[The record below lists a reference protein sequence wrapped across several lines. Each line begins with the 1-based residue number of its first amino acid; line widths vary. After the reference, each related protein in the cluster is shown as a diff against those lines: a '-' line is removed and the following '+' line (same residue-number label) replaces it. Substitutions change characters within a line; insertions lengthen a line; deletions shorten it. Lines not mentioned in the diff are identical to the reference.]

1 MVAPS
6 AHRGWWLTPGVALVT
21 TEWVSVAVA
30 ASLMGLCKRQALRR
44 LRRLDVELGGR
55 LLRSIGDKR
64 MPSGL
69 QASKLL
75 VNTAALREALQP
87 SATDLQRDFE
97 RLRLEQALTAQRLEA
112 LLRRLRPMLRRQG
125 GANGT

>member
-1 MVAPS
+1 MNRAP
-6 AHRGWWLTPGVALVT
+6 P

-44 LRRLDVELGGR
+44 LRRLDGELAGR

-64 MPSGL
+64 MPGGL

-75 VNTAALREALQP
+75 VNTSALREALEP

-112 LLRRLRPMLRRQG
+112 LCRRLRPLLRR
-125 GANGT
+125 ASSSNGT

>member
-1 MVAPS
+1 MN
-6 AHRGWWLTPGVALVT
+6 

-44 LRRLDVELGGR
+44 LRRLDGELGGR

-64 MPSGL
+64 MPGGL
-69 QASKLL
+69 QASKYL

-87 SATDLQRDFE
+87 TASDLQRDFE
-97 RLRLEQALTAQRLEA
+97 RLRLEQLLTAQRLEA
-112 LLRRLRPMLRRQG
+112 LCRRLRPLLRRQG
-125 GANGT
+125 SENGT

>member
-1 MVAPS
+1 MQ
-6 AHRGWWLTPGVALVT
+6 

-44 LRRLDVELGGR
+44 LRRLDGELGGR
-55 LLRSIGDKR
+55 LLRSIGRKR
-64 MPSGL
+64 MPCGI
-69 QASKLL
+69 QASKWL

-87 SATDLQRDFE
+87 SATDLERDFE

-112 LLRRLRPMLRRQG
+112 LVRRLRPLLRR
-125 GANGT
+125 ASAENGT

>member
-1 MVAPS
+1 M
-6 AHRGWWLTPGVALVT
+6 
-21 TEWVSVAVA
+21 SVAVA

-44 LRRLDVELGGR
+44 LRRLDLELGGR

-64 MPSGL
+64 MPRGR
-69 QASKLL
+69 QASKFL

-112 LLRRLRPMLRRQG
+112 LLRRLRPMLRRRQG
-125 GANGT
+125 DP

>member
-1 MVAPS
+1 M
-6 AHRGWWLTPGVALVT
+6 T

-44 LRRLDVELGGR
+44 LRRLDGELGGR

-64 MPSGL
+64 MPRGI
-69 QASKLL
+69 QASKWL
-75 VNTAALREALQP
+75 VNTAALREALEP
-87 SATDLQRDFE
+87 HAGELQRDFE

-112 LLRRLRPMLRRQG
+112 LCRRLRPLLRR
-125 GANGT
+125 ASSSNGT

>member
-1 MVAPS
+1 
-6 AHRGWWLTPGVALVT
+6 VT

-64 MPSGL
+64 MPSGR
-69 QASKLL
+69 QASKFL

>member
-1 MVAPS
+1 M
-6 AHRGWWLTPGVALVT
+6 T

-44 LRRLDVELGGR
+44 LRRLDAELGGGR
-55 LLRSIGDKR
+55 VLRAIGDKR
-64 MPSGL
+64 MPGGL
-69 QASKLL
+69 QASKFL

-87 SATDLQRDFE
+87 GATDLQRDFE
-97 RLRLEQALTAQRLEA
+97 RLRLEQALTAQRLDA
-112 LLRRLRPMLRRQG
+112 LCRRLRPVLRRQG

>member
-1 MVAPS
+1 MNRAP
-6 AHRGWWLTPGVALVT
+6 P

-44 LRRLDVELGGR
+44 LRRLDGELAGR

-64 MPSGL
+64 MPRGL

-75 VNTAALREALQP
+75 VNTSALREALEP

-97 RLRLEQALTAQRLEA
+97 RLRLEQALTAERLAA
-112 LLRRLRPMLRRQG
+112 LCRRLRPLLRR
-125 GANGT
+125 ASSSNGT

>member
-1 MVAPS
+1 VNRAP
-6 AHRGWWLTPGVALVT
+6 A

-44 LRRLDVELGGR
+44 LRRLDGELGGR
-55 LLRSIGDKR
+55 LLRSIGAKR
-64 MPSGL
+64 MPRGL

-75 VNTAALREALQP
+75 VNTSALREALEP

-97 RLRLEQALTAQRLEA
+97 RLRLEQTLTAQRLEA
-112 LLRRLRPMLRRQG
+112 LCRRLRPLLRRDSSG
-125 GANGT
+125 TGRFGARPPAR

>member
-1 MVAPS
+1 VQ
-6 AHRGWWLTPGVALVT
+6 

-44 LRRLDVELGGR
+44 LRRLDGELGGR

-64 MPSGL
+64 MPRGQ

-75 VNTAALREALQP
+75 VNTSALREALEP
-87 SATDLQRDFE
+87 RASDVERDIE
-97 RLRLEQALTAQRLEA
+97 RLRLEQVLTAQRLDA
-112 LLRRLRPMLRRQG
+112 LCRRLRPLLRRPSSS
-125 GANGT
+125 NGT

>member
-1 MVAPS
+1 MQ
-6 AHRGWWLTPGVALVT
+6 TD
-21 TEWVSVAVA
+21 WVSVAVA

-44 LRRLDVELGGR
+44 LRRLDGELGGR

-64 MPSGL
+64 MPGGI
-69 QASKLL
+69 QASKWL

-87 SATDLQRDFE
+87 SASDLQRDFE

-112 LLRRLRPMLRRQG
+112 LVTRLRPLLRRQ
-125 GANGT
+125 ASSNGT